1 MSARRAAL
9 SVLVTSLTLALAASP
24 GARAQAPAPAP
35 DVRTVP
41 AVARIPAHVV
51 DGRLVVFAQV
61 SAGKRIPAN
70 LFVELE
76 APVGLALHGRAVRG
90 LEVESEDGTVH
101 PVTLHLPDL
110 DVPID
115 AIGEGDDGAYEQF
128 TKWNSK
134 ELGDNALVGTLGAR
148 ILSKYHVALDLAAG
162 FLELSAPRAPL
173 AALPDRGGASAPN
186 ASAGNGE
193 PAAAPNAFE
202 LRPTFQDDVAWFTL
216 AFGDHRAAP
225 IGLGTASYDTLVD
238 AALCEE
244 LGRPAGDLGPVQL
257 GPVDLARY
265 VAFRPEPAARL
276 GGARPDGAFG
286 WIGLNLLAH
295 FRVELDRVNRVA
307 RFTPTRAPK
316 FPEADLDFFA
326 ARASGDPDELERW
339 LAKYPKER
347 LAQEASGALFSRQL
361 ARNAPTEAMQR
372 ALKLVSAAFPEDLRA
387 TGALALLD
395 RLAGAGRD
403 DVLLD
408 AAELGLAGG
417 RTDRYP
423 DAVHKL
429 HAKIGHLLM
438 EKGRGE
444 EAWKH
449 LLSAAFGLAEDGPL
463 NLDLARYYES
473 QGRWERAFSR
483 YLQALMDAESGAA
496 ALAGLERVQPKVPDA
511 ESVSVESVERLL
523 EGRLVSFATASRYR
537 PADGLVPTRVALLE
551 LVCNAHDEGEIG
563 VALAR
568 DAANDHFQRAH
579 LVQVAYH
586 VGDGEFEPLWN
597 PTSDALARAVSGGQL
612 AHVLDGKTEL
622 PPRGLVRHKEQ
633 IFDAVKGAV
642 TARLSEPSEYAI
654 ELEATV
660 DGAAIRGEARVK
672 GPEGVES
679 SVQLLLVERG
689 VVYPGKSK
697 VVIQRNVARAAL
709 TAWAAGEEW
718 APVDGE
724 QRLPFERA
732 LADVERENAAFLA
745 ERRPPGENAATI
757 GVRLDPRQLSVLAIV
772 RDAKTREVLQAAWL
786 DPKLAPELESGAEPA
801 DASTTEA
808 PK

>member
-1 MSARRAAL
+1 MSARSAAV
-9 SVLVTSLTLALAASP
+9 SVLVTSLALAALALPRS
-24 GARAQAPAPAP
+24 AAQAPAAPTAPA
-35 DVRTVP
+35 VRDEP
-41 AVARIPAHVV
+41 QVARIPVHVV
-51 DGRLVVFAQV
+51 QGKLVVFAQV

-76 APVGLALHGRAVRG
+76 SPVGLTLHGRAVRG
-90 LEVESEDGTVH
+90 LEIESEDGTVH

-110 DVPID
+110 DVPI
-115 AIGEGDDGAYEQF
+115 ASIGEGDDDAYEQF
-128 TKWNSK
+128 SKWNSK
-134 ELGDNALVGTLGAR
+134 ELGDNALVGTLGAKL
-148 ILSKYHVALDLAAG
+148 LSKYHVALDLAAG
-162 FLELSAPRAPL
+162 FLELSAPKAP
-173 AALPDRGGASAPN
+173 GASSAE
-186 ASAGNGE
+186 ASGGFTV
-193 PAAAPNAFE
+193 PVVFK
-202 LRPTFQDDVAWFTL
+202 DDVAWSTV
-216 AFGDHRAAP
+216 AFAGTRAAP
-225 IGLGTASYDTLVD
+225 IGLGTANFDTLVD
-238 AALCEE
+238 RSLCEE
-244 LGRPAGDLGPVQL
+244 LGHPAGDLGKVEL

-265 VAFRPEPAARL
+265 VAFRPEPAAQL

-295 FRVELDRVNRVA
+295 FRVELDRVNRVT
-307 RFTPTRAPK
+307 RWTPTRAAK
-316 FPEADLDFFA
+316 FPDADLEFFA

-339 LAKYPKER
+339 LGKHPKER
-347 LAQEASGALFSRQL
+347 LAPEASAALFSGQL
-361 ARNAPTEAMQR
+361 ARNAPAD
-372 ALKLVSAAFPEDLRA
+372 ALKRTLALVSASFPEDLRA
-387 TGALALLD
+387 TGALAVLD
-395 RLAGAGRD
+395 RLASAGRD

-408 AAELGLAGG
+408 AAEFGLAGG

-429 HAKIGHLLM
+429 HARIGHLLM
-438 EKGRGE
+438 EQGRGDD
-444 EAWKH
+444 AWKH

-463 NLDLARYYES
+463 NLDLARFYEAK
-473 QGRWERAFSR
+473 GRYERAFSR
-483 YLQALMDAESGAA
+483 YLQALMAAESGAE

-511 ESVSVESVERLL
+511 ESVSVESIEHLL

-537 PADGLVPTRVALLE
+537 PADGVVPTRVALLE

-586 VGDGEFEPLWN
+586 VGDEAFEPLWN
-597 PTSDALARAVSGGQL
+597 PTSDALARAISGGGPAQ
-612 AHVLDGKTEL
+612 VLDGKTEL

-660 DGAAIRGEARVK
+660 DHAGIHGEARVK
-672 GPEGVES
+672 GPEGAAS
-679 SVQLLLVERG
+679 TVQLLLVERG

-709 TAWAAGEEW
+709 TAWAGGEEW

-732 LADVERENAAFLA
+732 FADVERENAAFLT
-745 ERRPPGENAATI
+745 ERRPPGESATTI

-772 RDAKTREVLQAAWL
+772 RDAKTKEVLQAAWL

-801 DASTTEA
+801 DASPTEA